1 MLFLLFFF
9 LQTLRKS
16 LEADESIRESIQ
28 AARKV
33 WDTVTN
39 TVIVPKAI
47 NLLKPFEQHINVW
60 VSCGFLGVLL
70 LFKHNNE
77 SGFMFVRMISKHV
90 Q

>member
-1 MLFLLFFF
+1 MNGLLFLFIAFSIVKCFFSFVFFF

-39 TVIVPKAI
+39 TVIIPKAI
-47 NLLKPFEQHINVW
+47 NLLKT
-60 VSCGFLGVLL
+60 L
-70 LFKHNNE
+70 
-77 SGFMFVRMISKHV
+77 
-90 Q
+90 